1 MIKIDFQKLE
11 QRTGLKFNNPQ
22 DLLYYFS
29 AMLYFLNTHNKNYT
43 KEQERKI
50 SDLND
55 LFDCM
60 EAVNG

>member
-11 QRTGLKFNNPQ
+11 QCTGLKFNNPQ

-43 KEQERKI
+43 KEQEHKI

-60 EAVNG
+60 EVVNG